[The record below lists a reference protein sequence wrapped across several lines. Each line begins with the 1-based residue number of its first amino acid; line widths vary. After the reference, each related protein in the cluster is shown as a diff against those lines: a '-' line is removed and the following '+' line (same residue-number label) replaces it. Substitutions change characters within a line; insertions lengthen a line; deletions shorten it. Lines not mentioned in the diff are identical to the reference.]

1 MSAGESFEG
10 VDPKK
15 ARKMID
21 RIIRLEKR
29 NIQTKHLRDK
39 DVVDKI
45 KTIIREEAEA
55 YVD

>member
-1 MSAGESFEG
+1 MGIVEDLEG
-10 VDPKK
+10 VDPNK